1 MDAAVV
7 VVATSKTSRRRVLPR
22 AKVVGALRSSG
33 KFVLD
38 PSSSSHLE
46 GIIAIAFPQRLILFV
61 PDPLDTKGVFPE
73 SRLSR
78 ESGKADK
85 AARAD
90 DDIIARTDDRR
101 GKKTGVCVRVLF

>member
-46 GIIAIAFPQRLILFV
+46 GIIAIAFPQRLLLFV
-61 PDPLDTKGVFPE
+61 PPLDTKGVFPE

-101 GKKTGVCVRVLF
+101 GKKTGGGRVLF

>member
-1 MDAAVV
+1 
-7 VVATSKTSRRRVLPR
+7 ATSKTSRRRVLPR
-22 AKVVGALRSSG
+22 AKVGARSSG
-33 KFVLD
+33 FVLG

-46 GIIAIAFPQRLILFV
+46 GIIAIAFPRLLLFV
-61 PDPLDTKGVFPE
+61 PDPLDTGVFPE

-85 AARAD
+85 AARTD

-101 GKKTGVCVRVLF
+101 EKKTGGVRVLF

>member
-46 GIIAIAFPQRLILFV
+46 GIIAIAFPQRLLLFV
-61 PDPLDTKGVFPE
+61 PPLDTGVFPE

-101 GKKTGVCVRVLF
+101 GKKTGGVRVLF